1 MEHLKYLKKFYSSQ
15 MEQDDE
21 EEKIEDMGRLK
32 IAETVLSYPDFSY
45 DTAQDIEDN
54 SDDSQYEPLNYRSF
68 KLALDMSDG
77 TKDDFLK
84 VWNHYCNYNKKPI
97 VERALKNYQDV
108 DDKANAALKGGT
120 ESDVFKKRDAEWV
133 KQQLRGQGINID

>member
-1 MEHLKYLKKFYSSQ
+1 
-15 MEQDDE
+15 
-21 EEKIEDMGRLK
+21 MGRLK

-45 DTAQDIEDN
+45 DTSAEVEDN
-54 SDDSQYEPLNYRSF
+54 SDDPLYRPLNYRSF
-68 KLALDMSDG
+68 TLALERSDG
-77 TKDDFLK
+77 TKDSFLD

-97 VERALKNYQDV
+97 IERALNNYQDV

-133 KQQLRGQGINID
+133 KQQLRGQGININ